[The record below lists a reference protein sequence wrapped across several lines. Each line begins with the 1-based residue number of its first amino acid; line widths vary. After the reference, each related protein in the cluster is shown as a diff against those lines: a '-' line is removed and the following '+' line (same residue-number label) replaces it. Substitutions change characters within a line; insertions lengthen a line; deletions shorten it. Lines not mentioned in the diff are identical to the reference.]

1 MLWFLKKA
9 EVILCSGRKIQPVF
23 QANELVREGSQRLL
37 TPKQEWMNMY
47 QLLYLQSKLQPA
59 PDCRG
64 TREGRGGCP
73 AAVCRRKCLHKF
85 ESDRKS
91 FFNITLFFH
100 HVYRGG
106 KKTTYREFS
115 VLSPTQKVGWRW
127 QSSARL
133 LQRKEVLSPHRNYLC
148 GEHFAGRCHGAPL

>member
-1 MLWFLKKA
+1 MNLWGKVLST
-9 EVILCSGRKIQPVF
+9 CS
-23 QANELVREGSQRLL
+23 
-37 TPKQEWMNMY
+37 
-47 QLLYLQSKLQPA
+47 LQSRNEWTCTNSCTSRASSSLPLTAGA
-59 PDCRG
+59 P
-64 TREGRGGCP
+64 REGRGGCP

-100 HVYRGG
+100 RVYRGG

-127 QSSARL
+127 QSFSQVTAKEGSAL
-133 LQRKEVLSPHRNYLC
+133 STQELPVWGTFCWQVPWSTSLTFVYLQIRKTPAFWS
-148 GEHFAGRCHGAPL
+148 